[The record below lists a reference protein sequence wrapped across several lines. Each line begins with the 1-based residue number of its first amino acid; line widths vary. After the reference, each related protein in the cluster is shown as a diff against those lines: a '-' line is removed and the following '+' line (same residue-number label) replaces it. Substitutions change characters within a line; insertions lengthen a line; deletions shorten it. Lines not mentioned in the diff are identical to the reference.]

1 MAACLLGPEG
11 GQGYHPTPA
20 IDMYAFGLLALRVAG
35 GDVPDEHYWAMEEG
49 LPATLEYVQ
58 ALYTLPPHQAYN
70 TQVNPPPLTP
80 PPLSLCPYAIIFAS
94 FDVKV
99 VSAK

>member
-20 IDMYAFGLLALRVAG
+20 IDMYAFGLMGLRVAG

-49 LPATLEYVQ
+49 LPATLEYAQ

-70 TQVNPPPLTP
+70 THLPSPLPPPRLAP
-80 PPLSLCPYAIIFAS
+80 MPLFSPLL
-94 FDVKV
+94 V
-99 VSAK
+99 